1 MSGIYEKLLVPQSR
15 VDEIQ
20 PLDNQ
25 ILVKITFP
33 MSKTKGGI
41 IVTQEVI
48 SSEIRSRIFGTVL
61 KKGPAADFCEVGDE
75 VVFVKY
81 AGAVVCINQPSDH
94 GAEDG
99 FELRLMKDTE
109 LLAVLK
115 KDK

>member
-1 MSGIYEKLLVPQSR
+1 MSGIYEKLLVPHSR

-33 MSKTKGGI
+33 IGKTDGGI
-41 IVTQEVI
+41 IITQGQIGSELRGRIIGEVM
-48 SSEIRSRIFGTVL
+48 
-61 KKGPAADFCEVGDE
+61 KKGPAADFCEIGDE
-75 VVFVKY
+75 VIFVKY
-81 AGAVVCINQPSDH
+81 AGAVVCVQEASDH
-94 GAEDG
+94 GKNDG